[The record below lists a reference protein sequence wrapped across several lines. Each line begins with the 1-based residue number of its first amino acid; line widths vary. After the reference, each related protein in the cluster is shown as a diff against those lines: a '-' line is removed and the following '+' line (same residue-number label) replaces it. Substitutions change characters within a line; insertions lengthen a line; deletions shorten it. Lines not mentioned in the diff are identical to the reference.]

1 MANIF
6 WFDVETTDSKTHR
19 GGGIWQIAYIIESDG
34 KVVVK
39 KDHKM
44 RVFKNDLVNAQS
56 LEVCGITLKEIMTY
70 KSPSEV
76 FRELIEDI
84 KPYKKLI
91 MGGYNNAIFD
101 NPFLMSWWYKAA
113 NEAKIQTSMFDWFHF
128 DALDVR
134 VLALNHLI
142 GERNSME
149 YFQQKDV
156 ARKLG
161 VSVDESRL
169 HDAIYDVE
177 LCIQIYNKI
186 N

>member
-6 WFDVETTDSKTHR
+6 WFDVETTDNKTHR
-19 GGGIWQIAYIIESDG
+19 GGGIWQIAYIIESNG
-34 KVVVK
+34 KVILK
-39 KDHKM
+39 KDRRM

-70 KSPSEV
+70 QAPSDV
-76 FRELIEDI
+76 FMELLEDI

-101 NPFLMSWWYKAA
+101 NPFFMSWWYKAM
-113 NEAKIQTSMFDWFHF
+113 NEAKIRGEQMLDYFYF

-134 VLALNHLI
+134 VLALNKLI
-142 GERNSME
+142 KERDGMQ

-161 VSVDESRL
+161 VNVEESRL

-177 LCIQIYNKI
+177 LCMSIYNKL
-186 N
+186 